1 MILIIDS
8 ERKAETK
15 TRQIFDEAGFEVV
28 VIVKTAAQ
36 AREKLNAESNH
47 FSLII
52 IDSELDDGN
61 GFELCREIKK
71 TNVGKHAYIMMLV
84 SSSENKTAIEKAK
97 HSGASGYS
105 VKPYHSAEFQRQF
118 FKYTVSKVVL
128 LVEDDPVIRKIVKGV
143 MDKIHIETIEVD
155 DGIRAHN
162 LLNKILPPRLVL
174 MDIGL
179 PNKNGIQLVEL
190 IRSKSAWRK
199 TPVVMLTGS
208 SDINNV
214 KKCLAAGANDYITKP
229 IKLDGFIKRLSKYLS
244 DEN

>member
-8 ERKAETK
+8 EKKIEAK
-15 TRQIFDEAGFEVV
+15 TRQVFEEAGFEKV
-28 VIVKTAAQ
+28 VIVKTAAL
-36 AREKLNAESNH
+36 AREKLNSDSH
-47 FSLII
+47 QISLII

-71 TNVGKHAYIMMLV
+71 TDAGKHAYIMMLV

-97 HSGASGYS
+97 HSGASGAS
-105 VKPYHSAEFQRQF
+105 VKPYNSAEFQKQF
-118 FKYTVSKVVL
+118 FKYTVSKVIL
-128 LVEDDPVIRKIVKGV
+128 LIEDDPVIRKIVKGV
-143 MDKIHIETIEVD
+143 MNKSHMETIEVD

-190 IRSKSAWRK
+190 IRSKSVWRK

-208 SDINNV
+208 SDVTDV
-214 KKCLAAGANDYITKP
+214 KKSLTAGANDYITKP
-229 IKLDGFIKRLSKYLS
+229 IDLGGFRKRLSKYLT
-244 DEN
+244 DEG

>member
-8 ERKAETK
+8 EKKSEAK
-15 TRQIFDEAGFEVV
+15 TRQIFDEAGFGEVI
-28 VIVKTAAQ
+28 IVKTAAQ
-36 AREKLNAESNH
+36 ARENLNIESYQ

-52 IDSELDDGN
+52 INGELDDSN

-71 TNVGKHAYIMMLV
+71 TNAGKYAYIMMIV

-97 HSGASGYS
+97 HSGATGFG
-105 VKPYHSAEFQRQF
+105 VKPYYSAEFQRQF
-118 FKYTVSKVVL
+118 IRYTVSKVVL
-128 LVEDDPVIRKIVKGV
+128 IVEDDPVIRKIVKGV
-143 MDKIHIETIEVD
+143 MNEYHLETIEVD

-162 LLNKILPPRLVL
+162 LLNKMLPPRLVL

-190 IRSKSAWRK
+190 IRSKPVWRK

-208 SDINNV
+208 SDVTNV
-214 KKCLAAGANDYITKP
+214 KKCLAAGANDYLTKP
-229 IKLDGFIKRLSKYLS
+229 VNLDIFRKRLSKYLS
-244 DEN
+244 DES

>member
-8 ERKAETK
+8 EKKIETK
-15 TRQIFDEAGFEVV
+15 TRQVFEEAGFEEV
-28 VIVKTAAQ
+28 VIVKTAAL
-36 AREKLNAESNH
+36 AREKLNSDNNQI
-47 FSLII
+47 SLII
-52 IDSELDDGN
+52 IDSELDDGD

-71 TNVGKHAYIMMLV
+71 TNAGEYSYIMMLI

-97 HSGASGYS
+97 HSGASGTA
-105 VKPYHSAEFQRQF
+105 VKPYNSAEFQKQF
-118 FKYTVSKVVL
+118 FKYAVSKVVL
-128 LVEDDPVIRKIVKGV
+128 LIEDDPVIRKIVKGV
-143 MDKIHIETIEVD
+143 MNKSHMETIEVD

-190 IRSKSAWRK
+190 IRSKPVWRK

-208 SDINNV
+208 SDVIDV
-214 KKCLAAGANDYITKP
+214 KKSLTAGANDYITKP
-229 IKLDGFIKRLSKYLS
+229 IDLVGFRKRLSKYLT
-244 DEN
+244 DES